1 MQEESIGDRIRKLR
15 EYFGLERKDFAEKI
29 GKTEPTISR
38 AERNKNNPSEGFL
51 WALMTSFSANPDW
64 IMTGEG
70 KMFLTA
76 EDYLEKGI
84 EIFGER
90 KMSEGLI
97 KVFKNPRFTK
107 FHSLVKAGDLE
118 DSSIDLEVM
127 RYLYHVIEIWDHG
140 DEKMRH
146 WLEKQLEM
154 AVREIR
160 EKE

>member
-1 MQEESIGDRIRKLR
+1 MLRKL
-15 EYFGLERKDFAEKI
+15 EKLNQLFLEQKEI
-29 GKTEPTISR
+29 
-38 AERNKNNPSEGFL
+38 KNNPSEGFL

-70 KMFLTA
+70 EMFLTA
-76 EDYLEKGI
+76 EDYIEKGI
-84 EIFGER
+84 EIFGDQ

-97 KVFKNPRFTK
+97 KVFKNPRFAK
-107 FHSLVKAGDLE
+107 FYSLVKTI
-118 DSSIDLEVM
+118 DSLNSDIDAEVM
-127 RYLYHVIEIWDHG
+127 RYLNYVIEIWDHG